1 MGDQTEV
8 ISLFIL
14 TKQVKSRKN
23 LRLNWR
29 KKYEASSKQSWE
41 VTLLFSKNNH
51 DLIEN
56 MLWEVKYIYIHF
68 ESKDFL
74 PKNIYALDAVC
85 KIELI

>member
-1 MGDQTEV
+1 
-8 ISLFIL
+8 
-14 TKQVKSRKN
+14 
-23 LRLNWR
+23 
-29 KKYEASSKQSWE
+29 
-41 VTLLFSKNNH
+41 
-51 DLIEN
+51 